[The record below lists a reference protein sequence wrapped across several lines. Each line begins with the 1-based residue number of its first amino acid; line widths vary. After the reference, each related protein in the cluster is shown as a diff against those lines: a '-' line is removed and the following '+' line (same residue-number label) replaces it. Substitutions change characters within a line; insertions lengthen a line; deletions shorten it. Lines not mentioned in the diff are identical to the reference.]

1 MSTIVD
7 KRKDRIFMK
16 NNYSFIAEVFR
27 KRRVMLGYSK
37 RKLAAIVG
45 ISDTEV
51 SRIEH
56 GERENYNLVT
66 LIRMCEVLKIDFI
79 HLLVLAGYLPSN
91 QIDNEDNITEMES
104 LLDDDIA
111 EDDNE
116 DCDSC
121 PLCEPLE
128 LIITLLSGV
137 YE

>member
-7 KRKDRIFMK
+7 KRKDKIFMK
-16 NNYSFIAEVFR
+16 NNYGFIAEVFR
-27 KRRVMLGYSK
+27 KRRIMLGYSK

-45 ISDTEV
+45 ISDTEI

-66 LIRMCEVLKIDFI
+66 LIRLCEVLKIDFI

-104 LLDDDIA
+104 LLDDE
-111 EDDNE
+111 EDDINDE
-116 DCDSC
+116 ECDAC
-121 PLCEPLE
+121 PLCEPIE
-128 LIITLLSGV
+128 IVITLISGRD
-137 YE
+137 E

>member
-7 KRKDRIFMK
+7 ERKDKIFMK
-16 NNYSFIAEVFR
+16 NNYGFIAEVFR
-27 KRRVMLGYSK
+27 KRRIMLGYSK

-79 HLLVLAGYLPSN
+79 HLLVLAGYLPSKMN
-91 QIDNEDNITEMES
+91 NEDSIIEMKT
-104 LLDDDIA
+104 LLDDKVDKN
-111 EDDNE
+111 DNE

-121 PLCEPLE
+121 TLCEPLE
-128 LIITLLSGV
+128 IVITLISG
-137 YE
+137 ENK